1 MKFSVRIL
9 TTLFFFSFL
18 SAGVSASGRSVNAT
32 GGHIPSDTPPARKKV
47 AVVLSGGG
55 AKGISHIG
63 VLKVL
68 EEAGIPVDYVV
79 GTSMGSIVGGLYAIG
94 YDAARLDSLVRNQ
107 DWLFLLTDRLERPA
121 LAFPEKEKADK
132 FLLSLPVTKDK
143 RTRIPAGLIKGQNI
157 YSLFT
162 DLTVGYHRCDDFSRF
177 PIPFACVATDIVT
190 GKPAVLKSGSL
201 PLAMRASMSI
211 PGVFTP
217 VKLDSMLLIDGGI
230 VNNFPCDVAE
240 SMGADIIIGVNV
252 LSDLK
257 NMERLNNA
265 TDIIGQI
272 IDMYSMNGLEE
283 NKRRL
288 AIYIRPELS
297 DYNAANFTPQD
308 VDSFLVRGER
318 AARAHWDEMVRLKEK
333 IGLSPGVTPAPP
345 PYYRPH
351 DSLFIGR
358 IRFDGIPRKDRKWL
372 LRKSGLA
379 ENNRISRHDLRKAID
394 ILYGTKAYSGI
405 TYELEPAAGRMP
417 DLQTPVSPA
426 EDRSAGCS
434 GSAGRTVYDL
444 HLKVTP
450 LPMSSLNFGV
460 RFDTEEVAALLLNL
474 TLNLNT
480 RYNSTLALTGRAS
493 QNPYVRL
500 DYSID
505 NSFFK
510 RLNIGYLFHYND
522 VDLYDHGRKTHNVT
536 FRRHLLEAGITDIYW
551 QNFKFQLGLRFEHF
565 DYNTILASGNDPNIR
580 IAPEKF
586 LSYFAQARLE
596 TLDSRYFPT
605 RGVGLRAD
613 YALYTDNLTSYKG
626 GSPFSALSL
635 EFLAPIRCTPR
646 FHIVPSVYGRTLI
659 GHRIAYSFRNI
670 IGGTTFGKY
679 FPQQL
684 PFTGINRAEAAD
696 NSVLAARVQFRY
708 RAGSNHYISALGNLA
723 AQDNNFFH
731 LPGGDYL
738 WGAGLNYAYNSMFGP
753 LEATLG
759 YSNHT
764 DKVGFYLSLGYT
776 F

>member
-1 MKFSVRIL
+1 MKFSIRFR
-9 TTLFFFSFL
+9 TTLILFPFL
-18 SAGVSASGRSVNAT
+18 SATLSAAGRS
-32 GGHIPSDTPPARKKV
+32 GDTSLPAEQPGRKKV

-94 YDAARLDSLVRNQ
+94 YDAARLDSLVRSQ

-132 FLLSLPVTKDK
+132 FLLTLPITKDK

-162 DLTVGYHRCDDFSRF
+162 DLTVGYHRCDDFSQF

-190 GKPAVLKSGSL
+190 GKPAVLNTGSL

-230 VNNFPCDVAE
+230 VNNFPCDVAK

-257 NMERLNNA
+257 NMDRLNNA
-265 TDIIGQI
+265 SDIIGQI
-272 IDMYSMNGLEE
+272 IDMYSMNGLED
-283 NKRRL
+283 NKKL
-288 AIYIRPELS
+288 LDIYIRPELS
-297 DYNAANFTPQD
+297 DYNAANFNPQD

-318 AARAHWDEMVRLKEK
+318 AARDHWDEIVRLKEK
-333 IGLSPGVTPAPP
+333 IGLSSGTSPAPH
-345 PYYRPH
+345 PYYASP
-351 DSLFIGR
+351 DSLYIRR
-358 IRFDGIPRKDRKWL
+358 IRFDGIPKKDRKWL
-372 LRKSGLA
+372 LKKSGLS
-379 ENNRISRHDLRKAID
+379 ENDRIARRDLRKAID

-405 TYELEPAAGRMP
+405 TYELEPDGGSV
-417 DLQTPVSPA
+417 TPEHAPA
-426 EDRSAGCS
+426 PPEGIRPYT
-434 GSAGRTVYDL
+434 RTGGDEPPGYNL
-444 HLKVTP
+444 HLTVSP

-480 RYNSTLALTGRAS
+480 RYNSMLALTGRAS

-510 RLNIGYLFHYND
+510 RLNIGYLFNYND
-522 VDLYDHGRKTHNVT
+522 VDLYENGRKTHNVT

-565 DYNTILASGNDPNIR
+565 NYNTILASGNESNVR
-580 IAPEKF
+580 IAPEGF

-613 YALYTDNLTSYKG
+613 YSLYTDNLTSYKG
-626 GSPFSALSL
+626 GSPFSAVSL

-659 GHRIAYSFRNI
+659 GHRIAYSYRNV

-684 PFTGINRAEAAD
+684 PFTGINHAEAAD
-696 NSVLAARVQFRY
+696 NSVLAAQVRFRY
-708 RAGSNHYISALGNLA
+708 RVGSNHYISVLGDLA
-723 AQDNNFFH
+723 SQDNNFFH
-731 LPGGDYL
+731 LPKGDYL
-738 WGAGLNYAYNSMFGP
+738 WGTGLNYSYNSMFGP
-753 LEATLG
+753 LEATFS

-764 DKVGFYLSLGYT
+764 DRVAFYLSLGYT